1 MKNRFV
7 ALVIMLVVTIICGV
21 LAATVP
27 INKDRTK
34 YLANDSNMKQ
44 GISIMEVAFPETKDT
59 AAIRVMFDDLTTE
72 QIADVKAR
80 LEAIPNVS
88 EVIYEADSEK
98 YNKENHTL
106 FVVHA
111 ILAIIPMKN
120 WRLKKRLKRD
130 FLNIRWCI
138 KTTISL

>member
-1 MKNRFV
+1 MKKIANFLVKNRFV

-34 YLANDSNMKQ
+34 YLADDSNMKQ
-44 GISIMEVAFPETKDT
+44 GIAIMEVAFPETKDT

-72 QIADVKAR
+72 QIANVKAR

-88 EVIYEADSEK
+88 EVIYEADNEK

-111 ILAIIPMKN
+111 DFGYNTDEK
-120 WRLKKRLKRD
+120 WRLKKRLKRG
-130 FLNIRWCI
+130 
-138 KTTISL
+138 S